1 MIREVYV
8 LVIRNDQIEKFIRG
22 DEDSFVEHLVTL
34 RKEEDPEIA
43 TEYDDTELRNM
54 VRLGIKK
61 AEGYGFDKSK
71 DQSAFVAIM
80 FEIAPNFDTQPEI
93 NSVLKDETIDADAKF
108 EKLWSPAVPDEVWE
122 KAADEY
128 DEAAWQNP
136 PKKETELKK

>member
-1 MIREVYV
+1 M

-22 DEDSFVEHLVTL
+22 DGDDFVEHLVAH
-34 RKEEDPEIA
+34 RKKEDPDIV
-43 TEYDDTELRNM
+43 TEYDDDQLRNM
-54 VRLGIKK
+54 VRIGINK
-61 AEGYGFDKSK
+61 AENYGFQKSK

-93 NSVLKDETIDADAKF
+93 NVVLKDDSLDAEAKF
-108 EKLWSPAVPDEVWE
+108 EKLWSPAVPDEAWE

-136 PKKETELKK
+136 PKKKTESKK